1 MNNAF
6 QVLEPPCLH
15 CVRCFA
21 VVAAVF
27 FIRGNLNDPWLLG
40 CPWRQESWG
49 PIAVAPNWCQWEW
62 ALGLGL
68 WGLGLGLGL
77 RGLGLGLWGLGLG
90 LRCLGNGLLGGLGR
104 LRRGVLT
111 AFAPKAPA
119 SGKLWQQCAGSHRIA
134 ASAAPLAL
142 AVGSGQVLLG
152 HWPGEQPKVEALVAL
167 PFRLPGLHHVVD
179 SEHVLADVRVRKE
192 FAPVAYQ
199 VCIVLY
205 FR

>member
-1 MNNAF
+1 MAS
-6 QVLEPPCLH
+6 
-15 CVRCFA
+15 
-21 VVAAVF
+21 
-27 FIRGNLNDPWLLG
+27 WL
-40 CPWRQESWG
+40 P
-49 PIAVAPNWCQWEW
+49 VAPGVVGTHRGSSQLVPVGVGAWPWP
-62 ALGLGL
+62 LGPRP
-68 WGLGLGLGL
+68 WPWSS

-167 PFRLPGLHHVVD
+167 PFRLPGLHHVFD